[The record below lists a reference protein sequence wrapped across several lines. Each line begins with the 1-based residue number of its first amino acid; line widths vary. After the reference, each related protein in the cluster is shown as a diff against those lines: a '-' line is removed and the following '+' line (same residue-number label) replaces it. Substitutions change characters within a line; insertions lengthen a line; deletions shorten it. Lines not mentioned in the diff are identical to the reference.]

1 MTVVWT
7 RHAADHLKAIHAY
20 VAQTSN
26 VYALR
31 LVDQLTRR
39 SQRLSRFPLSGRI
52 VPEFRKPQIRELI
65 LDNYRV
71 IYHVRP
77 NRIEVLA
84 VLHGAQKAKLK

>member
-7 RHAADHLKAIHAY
+7 RHAADHLRAIHAY
-20 VAQTSN
+20 VAQTSDT
-26 VYALR
+26 YALR

-39 SQRLSRFPLSGRI
+39 SQRLSSFPLSGRI
-52 VPEFRKPQIRELI
+52 VPEIRKLQIRELI